1 MVDFLKENPWCSVEQ
16 YKWGFSS
23 AQISL
28 MSVDFTHSEY
38 LNSDAAK
45 SNKKSDNDGA
55 ITINSVEDLKNLN
68 DFGSTMIPILNKKKE

>member
-1 MVDFLKENPWCSVEQ
+1 
-16 YKWGFSS
+16 
-23 AQISL
+23 